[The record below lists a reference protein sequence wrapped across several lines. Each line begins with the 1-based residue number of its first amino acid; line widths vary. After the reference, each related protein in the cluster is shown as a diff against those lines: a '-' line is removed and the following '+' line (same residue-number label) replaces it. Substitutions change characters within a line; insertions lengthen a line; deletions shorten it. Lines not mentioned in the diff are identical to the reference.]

1 MNLRRLVIAA
11 FFAGSAAAGAQQLPN
26 GFHRTDPVTD
36 RDLPTGV
43 YFAHDGEVFVTEKNG
58 RAWRYA
64 NLLDT
69 APVQFADISAEIHTI
84 GDRGLLGFALDPR
97 YPEVPRVYMLY
108 AFNGGLFD
116 DLPPRW
122 GSDCGS
128 TVPETPDPGT
138 PGGCVVS
145 GHLSRFD
152 VVDGIVDPASE
163 TVLIE
168 DWYQFFP
175 SHSIGTLLFGED
187 GYLYAGGGDG
197 ASYNWTDWG
206 QGVGNPDFPDERS
219 PTIGGVPEGG
229 ALRSQGLEVE
239 TDYADQQVWLDGAIL
254 RLNPATGE
262 GAPDNPLAATG
273 LSENARR
280 IVAYGLRNPF
290 RFTERRGTGEIWV
303 GDVGW
308 NTWEEVNRIPAL
320 ATDGTAALVNF
331 GWPCFEG
338 RGHTQGY
345 AGSNLPICQT
355 LYSNGDTG
363 GRTPWTPPWY
373 AYVHTAS
380 SDITGLAF
388 YTGTSYPE
396 AYRNSLFTA
405 DNSRSAIF
413 NFPFVDANGD
423 GVPDAPPDSSVSPF
437 YGGFEAPAVQLMTG
451 PGGDIFYPNINL
463 GRISRLSYCDGCTNV
478 APSAAIAL
486 DAGSTGDGAP
496 RTIDFTAS
504 NSVDPDSGDALT
516 YDWDLDG
523 DGTFGDASGTTASR
537 FYATEGSYRVAVRV
551 TDTAGASDTQTMLVT
566 VTGSIEPADVGV
578 TFDDHA
584 TSTAPGEIVDYALVV
599 TNYGTNTVTGEHVA
613 TATSA
618 QLRDVLWACDAS
630 GGGVCPASSGD
641 GDIDAD
647 VTLPG
652 GTFVTFHVL
661 GIVRPLAEG
670 TIDSTASITPPPNH
684 EDPNLADNAATDSD
698 IIITDR
704 LFADGFDG

>member
-1 MNLRRLVIAA
+1 VNLRRVVIAA
-11 FFAGSAAAGAQQLPN
+11 LLAASATAGAQQLPN
-26 GFHRTDPVTD
+26 GFHRTDPITG

-58 RAWRYA
+58 RVWRYG
-64 NLLDT
+64 NLLDM
-69 APVQFADISAEIHTI
+69 APVLFADISAEIHTI

-122 GSDCGS
+122 GNDCGS
-128 TVPETPDPGT
+128 TVPQTPDPGT

-206 QGVGNPDFPDERS
+206 QGAGNPDYPDQRS

-239 TDYADQQVWLDGAIL
+239 SDYANQQIWLDGAIL
-254 RLNPATGE
+254 RLNPSTGE

-280 IVAYGLRNPF
+280 IIAYGLRNPF

-320 ATDGTAALVNF
+320 PSGGDATLVNF

-345 AGSNLPICQT
+345 SGSGLPICQT
-355 LYSNGDTG
+355 LYSNDGTG
-363 GRTPWTPPWY
+363 GRTAWTPPWY
-373 AYVHTAS
+373 TYVHTAS

-388 YTGTSYPE
+388 YTGTSYPA

-423 GVPDAPPDSSVSPF
+423 GVPDAPPDSSIDAF
-437 YGGFEAPAVQLMTG
+437 YGGFEAPAVQLASG
-451 PGGDIFYPNINL
+451 PGADIFFPNINL
-463 GRISRLSYCDGCTNV
+463 GRISRISFCDGCTNV
-478 APSAAIAL
+478 APSAAIEIFN
-486 DAGSTGDGAP
+486 GSIADGPP
-496 RTIDFTAS
+496 RFVAFRAS
-504 NSVDPDSGDALT
+504 NSVDPDGGTLT
-516 YDWDLDG
+516 YEWDLDD
-523 DGTFGDASGTTASR
+523 DGAFDDAIGAQAAS
-537 FYATEGSYRVAVRV
+537 FYADEGSHRASVRV
-551 TDTAGASDTQTMLVT
+551 TDSAGASDTQSMIIT
-566 VTGSIEPADVGV
+566 VTGNLGTADLGV
-578 TFDDHA
+578 AIDDGRD
-584 TSTAPGEIVDYALVV
+584 SVLPGDFVAY
-599 TNYGTNTVTGEHVA
+599 TVTITNHGAIAVDGARVA
-613 TATSA
+613 TALSPMISDVTWFCNGGDGVCASKGSGDLDTAVDIAAGGTISFSISGVVVPGASGTLESSA
-618 QLRDVLWACDAS
+618 SLPGAPGYIDPDPSNDAS
-630 GGGVCPASSGD
+630 S
-641 GDIDAD
+641 
-647 VTLPG
+647 
-652 GTFVTFHVL
+652 
-661 GIVRPLAEG
+661 
-670 TIDSTASITPPPNH
+670 
-684 EDPNLADNAATDSD
+684 DSD
-698 IIITDR
+698 AIIGDR
-704 LFADGFDG
+704 LFADGFNG

>member
-1 MNLRRLVIAA
+1 VNLRRSVIAA
-11 FFAGSAAAGAQQLPN
+11 LLAASAVAGAQQLPA
-26 GFHRTDPVTD
+26 GFHRTDPITD

-43 YFAHDGEVFVTEKNG
+43 YFAHDGEVFVTGKNG
-58 RAWRYA
+58 LVWRYA
-64 NLLDT
+64 NLADT
-69 APVQFADISAEIHTI
+69 APVVFADISAEIHTI

-122 GSDCGS
+122 GNDCGS
-128 TVPETPDPGT
+128 SVPETPDPGT

-152 VVDGIVDPASE
+152 VVDGVVDPASE

-206 QGVGNPDFPDERS
+206 QGVGNPDFPDVRS

-239 TDYADQQVWLDGAIL
+239 SDYADQQIWLDGAIL
-254 RLNPATGE
+254 RLNPSTGE

-320 ATDGTAALVNF
+320 PAGGGAALVNF

-338 RGHTQGY
+338 RAHTQGY
-345 AGSNLPICQT
+345 SGSNLPICQT

-373 AYVHTAS
+373 TYVHTAS

-388 YTGTSYPE
+388 YTGTSYPA

-423 GVPDAPPDSSVSPF
+423 GVPDAPPDSSVNPF
-437 YGGFEAPAVQLMTG
+437 YGGFEAPAVQLASG

-463 GRISRLSYCDGCTNV
+463 GRISRISYCEGCTNV

-486 DAGSTGDGAP
+486 DVGSTADGAP
-496 RTIDFTAS
+496 RTIAFSAS
-504 NSVDPDSGDALT
+504 NSVDPDPGDTLA

-523 DGTFGDASGTTASR
+523 DGTFGDAGGETASR
-537 FYATEGSYRVAVRV
+537 FYTTEGSYRVAVRV

-566 VTGSIEPADVGV
+566 VTGSIEPADVGI

-584 TSTAPGEIVDYALVV
+584 TIAIPGEIVDYALVV
-599 TNYGTNTVTGEHVA
+599 TNHGTNTVTGEHVA

-618 QLRDVLWACDAS
+618 QLHDVLWSCDAA
-630 GGGVCPASSGD
+630 GGGTCPDNGTGD
-641 GDIDAD
+641 VDTT

-652 GTFVTFHVL
+652 GTFVTFYVL
-661 GIVRPLAEG
+661 GIVQADATG
-670 TIDSTASITPPPNH
+670 TIDSSASITPPPNY
-684 EDPNLADNAATDSD
+684 EDPNLTDNTATDSD
-698 IIITDR
+698 IVVTDR